1 LFTKRDKSREAR
13 MDRMASMA
21 VFTKVVGT
29 GSFSAAARE
38 MKLSQA
44 SVTKQIQELEGW
56 LGARLLNRTTRRL
69 SLTEAG
75 DGFYERCMRI
85 LDAVEEARSAAG
97 ALQTVPRGRLR
108 INAPVSFGLLH
119 LAPVVTEFLKLYPEV
134 SVEMLVNDRV
144 VDLLEGKFDVGVRI
158 GRLRDSSLIAR
169 RIAPIRLAVC
179 AAPEYLARH
188 GVPRTPDDLASHN
201 CLEYTYFESRGEW
214 RLLDP
219 AGKEIVVP
227 VSGQYLANNADV
239 LRCTA
244 IAGGGIILVPTFLV
258 GEDLRSGRLTRLLPD
273 YPPPEQALYALY
285 PPGRHLSAKVRS
297 FVDCLVAH
305 FGGVPAWDRC

>member
-1 LFTKRDKSREAR
+1 

-21 VFTKVVGT
+21 TFTKVVGA

-38 MKLSQA
+38 MQVSQA
-44 SVTKQIQELEGW
+44 LVTKQIQELESW

-69 SLTEAG
+69 SLTEVGTA
-75 DGFYERCMRI
+75 FHERAARI
-85 LDAVEEARSAAG
+85 IEAVEEAKCAAG

-119 LAPVVTEFLKLYPEV
+119 LAPAVSDFLSRFPDV
-134 SVEMLVNDRV
+134 SVELLVNDRV
-144 VDLLEGKFDVGVRI
+144 VDLLEGEFDVGVRI

-169 RIAPIRLAVC
+169 KIAPIRLAVC
-179 AAPEYLARH
+179 ASPDYLARH
-188 GVPRTPDDLASHN
+188 GVPETPDDLANHN

-219 AGKEIVVP
+219 DGKEIVVP
-227 VSGQYLANNADV
+227 VSGRYLANNADV
-239 LRCTA
+239 LRTTA
-244 IAGGGIILVPTFLV
+244 IAGGGVILCPTFIV
-258 GEDLRSGRLTRLLPD
+258 GDDLRTGRLVRLLAD
-273 YPPPEQALYALY
+273 HPPPEQGLHALY

-297 FVDCLVAH
+297 FVDFLVAR
-305 FGGVPAWDRC
+305 FGGEPAWDA

>member
-1 LFTKRDKSREAR
+1 
-13 MDRMASMA
+13 MDRMVGMT

-38 MKLSQA
+38 LQLSQA
-44 SVTKQIQELEGW
+44 SVTKQIKELESW

-69 SLTEAG
+69 SLTEVGA
-75 DGFYERCMRI
+75 GFYERSMRI
-85 LDAVEEARSAAG
+85 LEAMEEARNAAG

-119 LAPVVTEFLKLYPEV
+119 LAPVVTEFLERYPDV

-169 RIAPIRLAVC
+169 RIAPIRLVVC
-179 AAPEYLARH
+179 AAPKYLAQHRA
-188 GVPRTPDDLASHN
+188 PQAPEDLASHN

-214 RLLDP
+214 RLLDSKG
-219 AGKEIVVP
+219 AEVVVP
-227 VSGQYLANNADV
+227 VSGRYLANNADV
-239 LRCTA
+239 LRSTA
-244 IAGGGIILVPTFLV
+244 IAGGGIILIPTFLV
-258 GEDLRSGRLTRLLPD
+258 GEDLRSGRLVRLLPD

-297 FVDCLVAH
+297 FVDFLVAR
-305 FGGVPAWDRC
+305 FGGEPAWDHS